1 MEKMVVI
8 GGGGHAKV
16 VIALLKKLGV
26 YEILGY
32 TDLKNNGSI
41 LGVSH
46 LGTDSELQSIS
57 SATPGLKAAI
67 GIGQVGL
74 GKQRRSI
81 LERLAIPLAAFP
93 PIVSAAAI
101 VNESVSLGHGAVIMD
116 GAVVNSGASI
126 GCGAIVNTHS
136 TIEHDSVVGDW
147 AHIAPGAIVCGN
159 VHIGDFSM
167 IGAGATVIEQ
177 IRVASSCM
185 VAAGATVIQT
195 IASAGVYA
203 GTPARLLHEG
213 SQ

>member
-46 LGTDSELQSIS
+46 LGPDSELEPL
-57 SATPGLKAAI
+57 SAAKPGLKAAI

-74 GKQRRSI
+74 GKQRCSI
-81 LERLAIPLAAFP
+81 LGRLAIPLVAFP
-93 PIVSAAAI
+93 PIVSPAAI
-101 VNESVSLGHGAVIMD
+101 VNESVILGHGVVIMD
-116 GAVVNSGASI
+116 GAVINAGASI

-167 IGAGATVIEQ
+167 VGAGATVIER

-185 VAAGATVIQT
+185 IAAGATVVQT